1 MTRTGIVESVCDGR
15 VRVVLADAS
24 CDGCETPCGACSR
37 KTAPQR
43 AEVPLGDLAVSVG
56 DRVELSC
63 PSHAVVLYSILFF
76 LLPIL
81 IALCVCMLLW
91 DALGQG
97 TAALVGA
104 LCALVWFFVAGLF
117 LSKSAAA
124 KKNDFVLSR
133 VLVRYEDTKRT

>member
-1 MTRTGIVESVCDGR
+1 MTRTGIVEAVGAER
-15 VRVVLADAS
+15 ATVVLADAS

-43 AEVPLGDLAVSVG
+43 AEVPLGEISVSVG

-63 PSHAVVLYSILFF
+63 PSRAVVLYSVLFF
-76 LLPIL
+76 LVPIVL
-81 IALCVCMLLW
+81 AIGVCLLLW
-91 DALGQG
+91 DPLGQG
-97 TAALVGA
+97 TSALVGA
-104 LCALVWFFVAGLF
+104 LCALVWFFAAGLF

-133 VLVRYEDTKRT
+133 VLVRAEESKRT